1 MFESNDNDADDLVIQ
16 DVGSAAY
23 KIQTA
28 PPLRQGTETTAA
40 PSKPAFELV
49 DGLNE
54 CSNSEYHSDRKY
66 LSSSVLKT
74 VLESLQKYHND
85 YILGLKAEHS
95 QSTQSNFDVG
105 TLIHSMILEPETVN
119 SSFNLFKGMRKAGK
133 EYEDFLKTLKDPSLP
148 CISINQHKT
157 ASDMFDAFKRHS
169 VAKALI
175 RNGYAEQTIC
185 GTLHGVPIKTRF
197 DWINVEEGYIADVK
211 STGYGSDLESFKQ
224 TCDSFKYPL
233 SGALY
238 TAMAEA
244 YYGKPFK
251 FYYIVLSK
259 KDKTCDVYVT
269 SQRTMAA
276 GKAKVAEACA
286 KYLKAKATNNWTD
299 DVLQGTISTSS
310 TQAQEVPYIIQ
321 EV

>member
-1 MFESNDNDADDLVIQ
+1 MFESNNDDNDELVIQ

-28 PPLRQGTETTAA
+28 PPLRQGSVAIAA
-40 PSKPAFELV
+40 PLKPSFELV
-49 DGLNE
+49 DGLNY
-54 CSNSEYHSDRKY
+54 CDNKQYHGDRKY

-74 VLESLQKYHND
+74 VLESLNKYHND
-85 YILGLKAEHS
+85 YILGLKPEIS
-95 QSTQSNFDVG
+95 SSTQSNFDVG
-105 TLIHSMILEPETVN
+105 TLVHSMILEPDTVD
-119 SSFNLFKGMRKAGK
+119 SSFNLFTGMRKAGK
-133 EYEDFLKTLKDPSLP
+133 EYETFVATLKEPTLP

-157 ASDMFDAFKRHS
+157 AADMLEAFQKHT

-197 DWINVEEGYIADVK
+197 DWINVDEGYIADVK
-211 STGYGSDLESFKQ
+211 TTGYGSDLESFKA

-238 TAMAEA
+238 TAMAEQH
-244 YYGKPFK
+244 YGKPFK

-259 KDKTCDVYVT
+259 KEKTCDVYIT
-269 SQRTMAA
+269 SQRTMTA

-286 KYLKAKATNNWTD
+286 KYLLAKSTNNWTD
-299 DVLQGTISTSS
+299 PLVQCTISTNAS
-310 TQAQEVPYIIQ
+310 TTEADYIIQ